1 MGAQT
6 NSASD
11 DADVN
16 GQEQVNQ
23 TDGSEGFLG
32 AIRDSVQDAF
42 EKVEDAVENIGEKI
56 DELRDQIAEGVEDMM
71 APVLLGKLEIGVDRS
86 LEMMGPKVGETAVST
101 AVENYP
107 NIKTVDDSIS
117 SVPILER
124 AKQAAI
130 DAVWKFKGLIMD
142 FAEDIL
148 ELMSE
153 GMEMIK
159 AAIEGI
165 RKVIVSMLKALQGG
179 AQAAITAVMKLVPD
193 CCEPCLNCLMDI
205 PKLIK
210 ECYNDTVQH
219 LEDFF
224 KGVLKE
230 HYVPE
235 MLVDKCDF
243 INNDPDEDLGEPRKQ
258 KKIREGLPTAK
269 EQAAP
274 VQQDMLC

>member
-117 SVPILER
+117 SVPI
-124 AKQAAI
+124 
-130 DAVWKFKGLIMD
+130 
-142 FAEDIL
+142 
-148 ELMSE
+148 
-153 GMEMIK
+153 
-159 AAIEGI
+159 
-165 RKVIVSMLKALQGG
+165 
-179 AQAAITAVMKLVPD
+179 
-193 CCEPCLNCLMDI
+193 
-205 PKLIK
+205 
-210 ECYNDTVQH
+210 
-219 LEDFF
+219 
-224 KGVLKE
+224 
-230 HYVPE
+230 
-235 MLVDKCDF
+235 
-243 INNDPDEDLGEPRKQ
+243 
-258 KKIREGLPTAK
+258 
-269 EQAAP
+269 
-274 VQQDMLC
+274 